1 LAAGRASG
9 FISIAASPPASC
21 IATFAAASRRSR
33 SRFSLAARSAL
44 YSKTARL
51 AAPLLGR
58 SALTI
63 CPTPGR
69 SSSARRAPRGS
80 SVIASIEPARGPK
93 PNRCSASAA
102 SLGLQAISV
111 VPPKTRRTECW
122 MLYAAAHECVSL
134 LLPRQRFCQHLISLL
149 VGPIVA
155 QRRHD
160 NAAGMQGLD
169 VALRALLAR
178 SAAKTDPVI
187 GQTARIRPRLD
198 THSLEQSDT
207 LPGQGERAGVRR
219 WEAREVHVE
228 ASRFTPADRK

>member
-1 LAAGRASG
+1 
-9 FISIAASPPASC
+9 
-21 IATFAAASRRSR
+21 
-33 SRFSLAARSAL
+33 
-44 YSKTARL
+44 
-51 AAPLLGR
+51 
-58 SALTI
+58 
-63 CPTPGR
+63 
-69 SSSARRAPRGS
+69 
-80 SVIASIEPARGPK
+80 
-93 PNRCSASAA
+93 
-102 SLGLQAISV
+102 
-111 VPPKTRRTECW
+111 

-178 SAAKTDPVI
+178 SDLSLDRFSPR
-187 GQTARIRPRLD
+187 TARIRPRLD

-219 WEAREVHVE
+219 WEVREVHVE